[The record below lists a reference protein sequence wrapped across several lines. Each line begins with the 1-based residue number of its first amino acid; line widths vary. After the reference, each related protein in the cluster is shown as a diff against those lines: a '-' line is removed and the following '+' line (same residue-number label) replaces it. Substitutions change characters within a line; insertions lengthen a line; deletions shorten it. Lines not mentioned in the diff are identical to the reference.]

1 MLFNHALEPV
11 TQSQLD
17 NITDVS
23 YLIKLEK
30 EYDHFIENE
39 SDLKYYESILEE
51 CLEIRDLIKGR
62 IDKII
67 RLDYLRKYY
76 LDK

>member
-1 MLFNHALEPV
+1 MLFNHAPEPV

-30 EYDHFIENE
+30 QYDHFIENE

-51 CLEIRDLIKGR
+51 CLEMRDLIKVR

-67 RLDYLRKYY
+67 RIDYLRKYY